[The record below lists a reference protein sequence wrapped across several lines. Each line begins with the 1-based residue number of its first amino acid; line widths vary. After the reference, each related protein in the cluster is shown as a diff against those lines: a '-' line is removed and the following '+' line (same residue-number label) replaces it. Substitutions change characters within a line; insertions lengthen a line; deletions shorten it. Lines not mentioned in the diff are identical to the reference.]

1 MELSYEGVEERGSM
15 LGCASVIVMDENTDI
30 VKQVRRMVQFY
41 AHESCGQC
49 TPCREGSAWMT
60 KILARIEDGRGTEE
74 DLDTLLEISKQMTGT
89 TICVL
94 SDSAAAP
101 VVSSIE
107 SFRDEYL
114 ALIRRGERVGAA

>member
-1 MELSYEGVEERGSM
+1 M
-15 LGCASVIVMDENTDI
+15 LGCASVIIMDEHTDM
-30 VKQVRRMVQFY
+30 VKAVRRMVSFY

-60 KILARIEDGRGTEE
+60 KILKRIEDGRGTEE
-74 DLDTLLEISKQMTGT
+74 DLETMLAMSKQMTGT

-94 SDSAAAP
+94 SDSVAAP
-101 VVSSIE
+101 VQSSITK
-107 SFRDEYL
+107 FRDDYL